1 MAKIL
6 YKDSLVEIRDDSIT
20 LKNYYFPFISKK
32 VLFKDIEN
40 IEIKEST
47 LFNGKWRIWG
57 TGNFSYWF
65 PLDFLRPSRK
75 EIFLITYKNQQI
87 KSGFTVV
94 NSDKVENILREKE
107 WLSGVFS

>member
-1 MAKIL
+1 MEAKIL
-6 YKDSLVEIRDDSIT
+6 YKDILVEISDDSIT

-40 IEIKEST
+40 IEVREPT

-57 TGNFSYWF
+57 SGNFSYWF
-65 PLDFLRPSRK
+65 PIDFSRPLRK
-75 EIFLITYKNQQI
+75 EIFFIKYKTQRI

-94 NSDKVENILREKE
+94 NPEKVEKILKEKE
-107 WLSGVFS
+107 WLSGIS